1 MILLNFIYAN
11 VLLIINVAEVQR
23 DNAEMDN

>member
-23 DNAEMDN
+23 DNVEMDN